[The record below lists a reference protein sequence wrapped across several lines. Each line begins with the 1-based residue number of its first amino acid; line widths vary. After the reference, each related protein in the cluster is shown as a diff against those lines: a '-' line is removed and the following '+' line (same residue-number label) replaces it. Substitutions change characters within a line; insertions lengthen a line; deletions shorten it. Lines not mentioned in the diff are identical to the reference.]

1 VLFHRIVGLLVA
13 TAAAVIMAPAAAN
26 AVPYPAEPPASSVS
40 DGTVS
45 DGDTVIFSGEG
56 FLPGERIS
64 IELSDGSSFTI
75 KADANGE
82 FSVPVDLTHV
92 GTARLMATG
101 LTSGVTVT
109 ENVQVLDS
117 MDSDVSGGG
126 GDNDGDGGTSAG
138 NNGALPTT
146 GPSGTPLLI
155 AVGGGAGAVVL
166 GAAFLW
172 FARSRRR
179 DTTG

>member
-1 VLFHRIVGLLVA
+1 MLFHRIVGLLVA
-13 TAAAVIMAPAAAN
+13 TAAAVIMAPAAAY
-26 AVPYPAEPPASSVS
+26 AQPYPAEPPASSVS

-45 DGDTVIFSGEG
+45 DGDTVIFSGKG

-64 IELSDGSSFTI
+64 IELSDGSSFAI
-75 KADANGE
+75 KADKNGE
-82 FSVPVDLTHV
+82 FSIPVDLTQV
-92 GTARLMATG
+92 GSARLMATG
-101 LTSGVTVT
+101 LSSGVTVT
-109 ENVQVLDS
+109 ENVQVLAS
-117 MDSDVSGGG
+117 MDSDIAGGG
-126 GDNDGDGGTSAG
+126 GDNDGGTSAG

-155 AVGGGAGAVVL
+155 AICGGAGAVML

-179 DTTG
+179 GTTG